1 MIVAAVNRFVPVVVV
16 EEGWRRSV
24 SVVCVVCVVCVVWI
38 DDAAASVVGACLV
51 EVSSIATDPFQD
63 VVRCGLPQ
71 ENVPVVRQLQNGGVP
86 VFSMRACVYDVFLQN
101 LAANSRGR

>member
-1 MIVAAVNRFVPVVVV
+1 MIVAVVNRFVPVVVV
-16 EEGWRRSV
+16 EEGWRRS
-24 SVVCVVCVVCVVWI
+24 VVCVVWI

-71 ENVPVVRQLQNGGVP
+71 ENVPVVRQLQNGGFP
-86 VFSMRACVYDVFLQN
+86 VFSMRACVCDVFLQN